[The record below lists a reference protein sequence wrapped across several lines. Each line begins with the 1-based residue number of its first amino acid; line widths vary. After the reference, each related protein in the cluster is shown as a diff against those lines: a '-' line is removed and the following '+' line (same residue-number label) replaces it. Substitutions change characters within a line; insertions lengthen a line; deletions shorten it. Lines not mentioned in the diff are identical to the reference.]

1 VTIRRVT
8 EGGRRL
14 FPPLGARA
22 WRLLGGVLLF
32 EIGTGMTLP
41 LVIVYLHQQRGI
53 SLAAS
58 GLALAAGGAGG
69 LVATL
74 AAGPAVDRVGAGRI
88 ALGGLTLA
96 GAGTAAYLAVH
107 AAPGAVAASAAQG
120 AGFGATWVA
129 LFPLLI
135 GAVEPSLRGDVLG
148 ASYGVTNLGLGIGS
162 LVAGLVLIAD
172 PGGFAPLFAADAAT
186 YAVFALWLIWTGE
199 IRRGRPAGGDDHV
212 RGGYRAVVRNR
223 ALLIATGLNLVLV
236 TAGYSQFM
244 AAFPAWATGDAG
256 APRSLVGFAFAANTW
271 TIAVAQLPM
280 LTVARSQRR
289 TRLVAWTGLLFGA
302 CWLVVLAAGE
312 TSTTWLAYSLLL
324 GAPAV
329 FGLGE
334 TLLSPSLPAI
344 VNDLATDE
352 TRGRFV
358 AVYSMGWQIGPMIG
372 PAVAG
377 VALGAGQGPGLLI
390 GLAVA
395 CALVAPAAI
404 AYERVLPPA
413 ANRADA
419 TAGDGVRAGS
429 TERALI

>member
-1 VTIRRVT
+1 MSAVAARV
-8 EGGRRL
+8 RML
-14 FPPLGARA
+14 VPPLGVRA
-22 WRLLGGVLLF
+22 WRLLGCVLLF

-69 LVATL
+69 LMATL

-88 ALGGLTLA
+88 ALAGLALA
-96 GAGTAAYLAVH
+96 GIGTAGYLAVH
-107 AAPGAVAASAAQG
+107 AAPGAIAASAAQG

-129 LFPLLI
+129 ILPLLI
-135 GAVEPSLRGDVLG
+135 NSVAPSLRGDVLG

-162 LVAGLVLIAD
+162 LAAGLVLVAD
-172 PGGFAPLFAADAAT
+172 PGGFAPLFAVDAAT
-186 YAVFALWLIWTGE
+186 YAVFALWLAWTGE
-199 IRRGRPAGGDDHV
+199 VRHSRPARKGAHV
-212 RGGYRAVVRNR
+212 RGGYRVALRNR
-223 ALLIATGLNLVLV
+223 ALLIATGLNLLLV
-236 TAGYSQFM
+236 TAGYSQFT

-256 APRSLVGFAFAANTW
+256 APRSLIGFAFAANTW
-271 TIAVAQLPM
+271 TIALAQLPM
-280 LTVARSQRR
+280 LSVARSRRR

-312 TSTTWLAYSLLL
+312 TSATWLAYALLL
-324 GAPAV
+324 VAPAV

-358 AVYSMGWQIGPMIG
+358 AFYSLGWQVGPMIG

-377 VALGAGQGPGLLI
+377 VALGAGQGAGLLI
-390 GLAVA
+390 GLAAA

-413 ANRADA
+413 ANRAEA
-419 TAGDGVRAGS
+419 SAGNGGTTRSA
-429 TERALI
+429 ENALI